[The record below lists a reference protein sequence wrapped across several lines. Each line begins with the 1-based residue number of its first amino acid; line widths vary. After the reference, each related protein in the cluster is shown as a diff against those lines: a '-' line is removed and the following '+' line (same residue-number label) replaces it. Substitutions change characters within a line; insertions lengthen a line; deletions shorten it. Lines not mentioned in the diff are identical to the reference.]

1 MLKMFEQV
9 ISLFETLISSSGFWA
24 LASAFLGYR
33 YGLKMQIVKIEKEQK
48 LDIVKE
54 KIKVIN
60 EYLDMEQKAKYMKP
74 EDFLTVIANSLTKVI
89 MYCSDETKNTIQDY
103 LSFSIKKQ
111 KYFSDKGSS
120 ENMDSDDI
128 EKEIST
134 ICQEYSKVQDA
145 IWQEMQEILNMYIEK

>member
-60 EYLDMEQKAKYMKP
+60 EYLDIEQNVKNQRL
-74 EDFLTVIANSLTKVI
+74 EDFIKNSAIALTKVM
-89 MYCSDETKNTIQDY
+89 MYCSDENQNKINEYISFTNQKLKNLNNIGGSMCMPLHQIDSETECIINKA
-103 LSFSIKKQ
+103 SKIKRV
-111 KYFSDKGSS
+111 
-120 ENMDSDDI
+120 I
-128 EKEIST
+128 R
-134 ICQEYSKVQDA
+134 QEL
-145 IWQEMQEILNMYIEK
+145 QEILNMYIKK